1 MDLSALINK
10 IRDHSDFSQVGMI
23 LCHVGVVRGT
33 SRDGRPVSGL
43 DLSADHDVLQAIVT
57 EQKGKPGIVEVLV
70 EIQEGPL
77 QVGDVVMHLVVAG
90 DIRDRVIPVLEDT
103 LNAIKGKV
111 THKTEHFIDS

>member
-1 MDLSALINK
+1 MGLTALIK
-10 IRDHSDFSQVGMI
+10 EIRGHPDFSKVGMV

-43 DLSADHDVLQAIVT
+43 DLSADQDALEAILT

-70 EIQEGPL
+70 EIQEGHL

-103 LNAIKGKV
+103 LNAIKKQV
-111 THKTEHFIDS
+111 THKIEHFIDS